1 MEMYLWFTDPIES
14 IIIVSPYHEGV
25 TLEKFVTEYL

>member
-1 MEMYLWFTDPIES
+1 MEMYLWFSDPSET

-25 TLEKFVTEYL
+25 TLETFVTKYL